1 MPAPIGCRGTTN
13 EAWRRGAVLAVLPTS
28 SSTARR
34 RRFDACRSRSAAV
47 RAGRARS
54 RNACRIRR
62 ITSVANGKVVRNRR
76 PAVSKPLMEK
86 RRRARINRCL
96 NQLKAFL
103 VDPSKPE
110 SPRQSKLE
118 KADILEMTVCHLQAL
133 HRQRRTARL
142 LDDPEVRHKFRAG
155 FEECIL
161 EIRRF
166 LCSLAE
172 QQHQATPCFDPVASR
187 ERILGHLQRRARE
200 IQDPDGALAQCT
212 SAPAGPDASI
222 DPPARPS
229 RRLAP
234 NEAATPE
241 SNHSSLDATAFE
253 RRAGL
258 RRRRPRGL
266 PRRPTSSC
274 PTRTCGCGPRG
285 CATGTLVLV
294 LPRDLVA
301 NARIVAAAATTA
313 ESDVKQHASQSRPS
327 TSSVS
332 DIGEVPAASTSPEVS
347 SSTSSATADG
357 RRSDL
362 TSCASTTCFLL
373 THSFCVIVF
382 SFFTVGQLQLRLK

>member
-1 MPAPIGCRGTTN
+1 MPVASGASPPSPMASGAEPKTGG
-13 EAWRRGAVLAVLPTS
+13 RR
-28 SSTARR
+28 
-34 RRFDACRSRSAAV
+34 
-47 RAGRARS
+47 
-54 RNACRIRR
+54 
-62 ITSVANGKVVRNRR
+62 
-76 PAVSKPLMEK
+76 VSKPLMEK

-200 IQDPDGALAQCT
+200 IQDPDGALTQCT
-212 SAPAGPDASI
+212 SAAAGPDAAAI
-222 DPPARPS
+222 DPPLRPS

-234 NEAATPE
+234 SEAATPG
-241 SNHSSLDATAFE
+241 N
-253 RRAGL
+253 
-258 RRRRPRGL
+258 L
-266 PRRPTSSC
+266 PPY
-274 PTRTCGCGPRG
+274 
-285 CATGTLVLV
+285 
-294 LPRDLVA
+294 LP
-301 NARIVAAAATTA
+301 
-313 ESDVKQHASQSRPS
+313 
-327 TSSVS
+327 
-332 DIGEVPAASTSPEVS
+332 
-347 SSTSSATADG
+347 
-357 RRSDL
+357 
-362 TSCASTTCFLL
+362 
-373 THSFCVIVF
+373 
-382 SFFTVGQLQLRLK
+382 

>member
-1 MPAPIGCRGTTN
+1 MPVASGASPPSPMASGAESKTGG
-13 EAWRRGAVLAVLPTS
+13 RR
-28 SSTARR
+28 
-34 RRFDACRSRSAAV
+34 
-47 RAGRARS
+47 
-54 RNACRIRR
+54 
-62 ITSVANGKVVRNRR
+62 
-76 PAVSKPLMEK
+76 VSKPLMEK

-172 QQHQATPCFDPVASR
+172 QQHQTSPCFDPVASR

-212 SAPAGPDASI
+212 SAPAGPDASS
-222 DPPARPS
+222 DPPVRTS

-234 NEAATPE
+234 NEASTPE
-241 SNHSSLDATAFE
+241 SNHSSLDATASSDE
-253 RRAGL
+253 LASE
-258 RRRRPRGL
+258 
-266 PRRPTSSC
+266 TSSSRS
-274 PTRTCGCGPRG
+274 PSPSDVVVSHADVRLRPKRLRNGD
-285 CATGTLVLV
+285 LVLV

-301 NARIVAAAATTA
+301 NARIVAAAAPTA
-313 ESDVKQHASQSRPS
+313 EPDVKQPTSQSQAS
-327 TSSVS
+327 TSSVL
-332 DIGEVPAASTSPEVS
+332 DAREVSAASTSPEVS
-347 SSTSSATADG
+347 SSTSSASVVAEEVI
-357 RRSDL
+357 SPPVAL
-362 TSCASTTCFLL
+362 PSVSSSPTSSTSSCSLP
-373 THSFCVIVF
+373 S
-382 SFFTVGQLQLRLK
+382 SLQVTPAVEGISHDDVWRPW